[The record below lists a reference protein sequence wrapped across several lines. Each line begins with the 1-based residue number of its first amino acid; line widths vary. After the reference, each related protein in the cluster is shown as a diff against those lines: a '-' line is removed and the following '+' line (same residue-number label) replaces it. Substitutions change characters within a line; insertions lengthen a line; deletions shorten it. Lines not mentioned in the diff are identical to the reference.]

1 MKLTGLNHITINVK
15 NLEESKTFYEKVFGL
30 QQCGFINMG
39 DHTLTYYQLPQGV
52 LLELIDY
59 ENKVEAGSIAETDTG
74 IYRHLCLEADSLEEL
89 NRRCLEMGVF
99 VRSAPAFVEKLGRYN
114 MLLVD
119 PSGVEIE
126 VFLAGE
132 R

>member
-15 NLEESKTFYEKVFGL
+15 NLEESRAFYEEVFGL
-30 QQCGFINMG
+30 KKCGFIDMG

-59 ENKVEAGSIAETDTG
+59 ENKVPAGALSVTDTG

-89 NRRCLEMGVF
+89 NRRCKDRGVS
-99 VRSAPAFVEKLGRYN
+99 VSSEPAYVEKLGRYN
-114 MLLVD
+114 MLLSD
-119 PSGVEIE
+119 PNGVEIE
-126 VFLAGE
+126 VFLA
-132 R
+132 